1 MRETYPYFTNKVDD
15 IRNGFTDYMAIIQKS
30 GTSNADNLQNL
41 DHFTPTLTIEEIISI
56 IQDTGNET

>member
-1 MRETYPYFTNKVDD
+1 MPV
-15 IRNGFTDYMAIIQKS
+15 IQKS